1 MTTQT
6 YKKMTV
12 KEFRHLTN
20 RLVQKHVKMVREA
33 ILDEAYGDS
42 SGEDET
48 AESVFARFK
57 QLDPEQQAQVFE
69 VMTDL
74 VNDDIGDQIAASPYA
89 DWTPLERSRL
99 WSMMDKQLSGE
110 GAAEPAPSSDPSKPL
125 RVAPPKADGSDLTK
139 KVLYKRPS
147 KEDTLNSKQVQDFA
161 GWLKRYYA
169 SYIPEEIKAADIKTF
184 LVWVKTASKKGILP
198 HGFDDMI
205 GQWKARNYLR
215 GVLGKTETDKGNN
228 PLVNDELS
236 RINLNSDEDRIKRDV
251 ASKQND
257 MNTLKS
263 IAAESGTTVEAV
275 RQAMERIMNKVRE
288 VGVVTDGPGPK
299 ANKDIEVD
307 PVEFNSTIDMA
318 ARKYVSFIKISIE
331 QAKKQGAGPI
341 ASDAHSENDWSAYD
355 FFDAFNEYV
364 LKSARVEDISDA
376 EALFVT
382 HLAALIEEGDEA
394 GAVEMLK
401 KDLVAPGKSSS
412 PYDSGNSVITFQNYV
427 AKLFFPETRG
437 GGAKNKTAPAP
448 VKPPPASTP
457 V

>member
-1 MTTQT
+1 MTTPVT

-42 SGEDET
+42 DAGDEET

-57 QLDPEQQAQVFE
+57 KLDPEQQAQVFE

-89 DWTPLERSRL
+89 DWSPLERSRL
-99 WSMMDKQLSGE
+99 WSMMDKQISGE
-110 GAAEPAPSSDPSKPL
+110 APADETQASAGPL
-125 RVAPPKADGSDLTK
+125 RVAAPKADGSDLTK
-139 KVLYKRPS
+139 KTLYKRSS

-169 SYIPEEIKAADIKTF
+169 SYIPEDIKAADIKTF
-184 LVWVKTASKKGILP
+184 LVWIKTASKKGILP

-215 GVLGKTETDKGNN
+215 STLGKTDTDKGNN
-228 PLVNDELS
+228 PLVNDELA

-251 ASKQND
+251 ASKEND
-257 MNTLKS
+257 LNTLKS
-263 IAAESGTTVEAV
+263 IGAEFGTSVEAV

-364 LKSARVEDISDA
+364 LKSAKVENISDA

-412 PYDSGNSVITFQNYV
+412 PYDSGNNVITFQNYV

-448 VKPPPASTP
+448 TSPPA